1 MSGKQSPDK
10 SSTKY
15 GRVSTVSVFEKGIPV
30 TINTDNR
37 TVSNTSIT
45 RELQMIQEYYGCAD
59 EVLETLMKHA
69 EMLPSP
75 VRRKAVFFNAVC
87 RLQEILIKSK
97 ELVNGFGILSGGF
110 D

>member
-1 MSGKQSPDK
+1 MEEYPLFLFLK
-10 SSTKY
+10 
-15 GRVSTVSVFEKGIPV
+15 KGIPV

-69 EMLPSP
+69 RDAAFS
-75 VRRKAVFFNAVC
+75 
-87 RLQEILIKSK
+87 S
-97 ELVNGFGILSGGF
+97 
-110 D
+110 